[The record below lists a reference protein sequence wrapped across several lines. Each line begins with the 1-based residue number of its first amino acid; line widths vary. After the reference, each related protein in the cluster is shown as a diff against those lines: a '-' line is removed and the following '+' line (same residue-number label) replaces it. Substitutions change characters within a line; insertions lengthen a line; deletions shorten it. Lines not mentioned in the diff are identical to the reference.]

1 MFLKKTSVL
10 FFLFLISA
18 AIFFFSLSLSRQKS
32 KKNQTL
38 SSLPPPSKNILFY
51 TSPINNLF
59 LKVEKIEGEEI
70 LASKEFYYN
79 STAPEMFMP
88 LPGKPPENI
97 TPPPTPYKQILSFKI
112 KTTPKTVIEQ
122 ENAFIPLFFQKPK
135 PPKLSLS
142 DIKKQ
147 DNINVFFKEDLRTVT
162 DNQLTALR
170 IVLPPIT
177 NQITGKITKIEK
189 DKIQIEATQIPPLP
203 IMAPNQKPQ
212 TTFTFLVDNE
222 TEVSYQKKV
231 QEPMPGTSTPLETFK
246 PVQESIADLKV
257 GDQVRIYSFS
267 DILKTQ
273 NPKAVRIEPIKE

>member
-1 MFLKKTSVL
+1 MFLKKTFIL

-18 AIFFFSLSLSRQKS
+18 AIFFFSLSIASQKS

-51 TSPINNLF
+51 TSPINNLS

-79 STAPEMFMP
+79 PAAPEIFMP

-97 TPPPTPYKQILSFKI
+97 TPPPTPHKQILTFKI
-112 KTTPKTVIEQ
+112 KITPKTVIEQ

-135 PPKLSLS
+135 PPKLTLA

-162 DNQLTALR
+162 DNKLTALR

-189 DKIQIEATQIPPLP
+189 DKIQIETTQIMPPPMMELS
-203 IMAPNQKPQ
+203 QKPQ
-212 TTFTFLVDNE
+212 NTFNFLVDNE

-231 QEPMPGTSTPLETFK
+231 QEPMPGTSTPVETFK

>member
-1 MFLKKTSVL
+1 MFLKKTFIL

-18 AIFFFSLSLSRQKS
+18 AIFFFSLSLAHQKS
-32 KKNQTL
+32 KKNQIL

-51 TSPINNLF
+51 TSPINNLS

-79 STAPEMFMP
+79 PAAPEIFMP

-97 TPPPTPYKQILSFKI
+97 TPPPTPYKQILAFKI
-112 KTTPKTVIEQ
+112 KITPKTVIEQ

-135 PPKLSLS
+135 PPKLTLT

-162 DNQLTALR
+162 DNKLTALR

-189 DKIQIEATQIPPLP
+189 DKIQIETTQIMPPPMMELS
-203 IMAPNQKPQ
+203 QKPQ
-212 TTFTFLVDNE
+212 NTFNFLVDNE

-231 QEPMPGTSTPLETFK
+231 QEPMPGTSTPVETFK

>member
-1 MFLKKTSVL
+1 MSLKKSFVL
-10 FFLFLISA
+10 FFLFIISA
-18 AIFFFSLSLSRQKS
+18 FIFFFSLSLARQKS

-51 TSPINNLF
+51 TSPINNLS

-70 LASKEFYYN
+70 LGSKEFYYN
-79 STAPEMFMP
+79 PAGPEMFMP
-88 LPGKPPENI
+88 LSTPENI
-97 TPPPTPYKQILSFKI
+97 TPPPTPYKQILTFKI
-112 KTTPKTVIEQ
+112 KTTPKTIIEQ

-135 PPKLSLS
+135 TQKLTLA

-162 DNQLTALR
+162 DNKLTALR

-189 DKIQIEATQIPPLP
+189 DKIQIETTQMMPPSM
-203 IMAPNQKPQ
+203 MAPTPKPQ

-231 QEPMPGTSTPLETFK
+231 KEPMPGTSTPVETFK

-273 NPKAVRIEPIKE
+273 NPKAVRIEPIKEQ

>member
-1 MFLKKTSVL
+1 
-10 FFLFLISA
+10 
-18 AIFFFSLSLSRQKS
+18 
-32 KKNQTL
+32 
-38 SSLPPPSKNILFY
+38 
-51 TSPINNLF
+51 
-59 LKVEKIEGEEI
+59 

-79 STAPEMFMP
+79 PAGPEIFMP
-88 LPGKPPENI
+88 LSTPENI
-97 TPPPTPYKQILSFKI
+97 TPPPTPYKQILTFKI
-112 KTTPKTVIEQ
+112 KITPKTVIEQ

-135 PPKLSLS
+135 TPKLTLA

-147 DNINVFFKEDLRTVT
+147 ENINVFFKEDLRTVT
-162 DNQLTALR
+162 DNKLTALR

-189 DKIQIEATQIPPLP
+189 DTIQIETTQIIPPPMIELT
-203 IMAPNQKPQ
+203 QKPQ

-231 QEPMPGTSTPLETFK
+231 KEPMSGTSTPVETFK
-246 PVQESIADLKV
+246 PVQESITDLKV

-273 NPKAVRIEPIKE
+273 NPKAVRIEPIKEQ

>member
-1 MFLKKTSVL
+1 MSLKKTFVL
-10 FFLFLISA
+10 SFLFLISI
-18 AIFFFSLSLSRQKS
+18 AIFFFSLSLTR
-32 KKNQTL
+32 KKNKNLTT
-38 SSLPPPSKNILFY
+38 SLPPPSKNILFY
-51 TSPINNLF
+51 TSPINNLS

-79 STAPEMFMP
+79 SASPEMFMP
-88 LPGKPPENI
+88 LPGEPPENI
-97 TPPPTPYKQILSFKI
+97 TPLPTPYKQVLTFEIKI
-112 KTTPKTVIEQ
+112 TPKTAIEQ
-122 ENAFIPLFFQKPK
+122 QNAFVPLLFQKPK
-135 PPKLSLS
+135 TPKMTLA

-147 DNINVFFKEDLRTVT
+147 DNINVFFKEDLRTIT
-162 DNQLTALR
+162 DNKLTALR

-189 DKIQIEATQIPPLP
+189 DKIQIEATQMPPLP
-203 IMAPNQKPQ
+203 IMEPNQKPQ

-231 QEPMPGTSTPLETFK
+231 KEPMPGTLMPMETFK

-273 NPKAVRIEPIKE
+273 KPKAVRIEPIKE